1 MAGSEGG
8 EAAAAKARAAQR
20 MLAESLAET
29 SPQGLRAASAA
40 LGKRFQGGLAD
51 MDGYVYL
58 QKLLV
63 QHALNLAE
71 KHPEQ
76 AREYKTAAIPM
87 TYNLAA
93 NTWPGWGKAEAQAV
107 GEGHR
112 KLGLAAARRNVAL
125 AAEVGLGPER
135 RRNGYWILGAH
146 QLAARDH
153 AAAAQS
159 FAGSAALA
167 REAQDAA
174 AALMAQGWVHVA
186 RLLDGADETHQLDAV
201 RKELRGLGE
210 DGEFYADQYATA
222 LQVFQN
228 SQTNAE
234 RAAPVGV
241 STR

>member
-1 MAGSEGG
+1 MAGEGG
-8 EAAAAKARAAQR
+8 DAAKAQAAQR
-20 MLAESLAET
+20 MLAEALTET
-29 SPQGLRAASAA
+29 SPQGLRAASFA
-40 LGKRFQGGLAD
+40 LGKRFQRGLAD

-58 QKLLV
+58 QKILV

-76 AREYKTAAIPM
+76 ALEYKTAAIPM

-93 NTWPGWGKAEAQAV
+93 NTWPGWGEAEAQAA
-107 GEGHR
+107 GESHR
-112 KLGLAAARRNVAL
+112 KLGFAAAHKNVAL

-135 RRNGYWILGAH
+135 RRNGHWILGAH
-146 QLAARDH
+146 QLAAGDH

-159 FAGSAALA
+159 FATSAALA
-167 REAQDAA
+167 RQAEDAT

-186 RLLDGADETHQLDAV
+186 HTLGGADETRQLDAV
-201 RKELRGLGE
+201 REELRQRGD

-228 SQTNAE
+228 AE
-234 RAAPVGV
+234 
-241 STR
+241 